1 MKSTA
6 IKFGDQTDLCLSC
19 FATTMLSSLAYC
31 GYQTG
36 QTWPY
41 YLSLGRFLEWLLF
54 RDYSNKYFT
63 GGVGAHLAHQ
73 LATLDVNNREDC
85 AKKFISNRCVL
96 TVLSFTYLTM
106 IFPGG
111 WDWGCFLAFWRGA
124 WWRRKLMWQSW
135 WRGWCQMRRE
145 SPYLAYSPRGYD
157 CFHWKRS
164 KNFLAK

>member
-19 FATTMLSSLAYC
+19 FATTMLTSLAYC

-41 YLSLGRFLEWLLF
+41 YLSLGRFLEWFLF
-54 RDYSNKYFT
+54 RDYPHKYCT

-73 LATLDVNNREDC
+73 LITLDVNNREDC

-96 TVLSFTYLTM
+96 TVLSFISLLDIYNHDLSRWVGLGVFLG
-106 IFPGG
+106 ILAGG
-111 WDWGCFLAFWRGA
+111 LVKEEADVKELVKGLVSNEEPEP
-124 WWRRKLMWQSW
+124 LS
-135 WRGWCQMRRE
+135 
-145 SPYLAYSPRGYD
+145 SL
-157 CFHWKRS
+157 
-164 KNFLAK
+164 